1 MLRMI
6 EKVKLNSR
14 RIITLQSHNNL
25 LMPKISIVFILGSS
39 MTLENSFVK
48 VKSSSPV
55 ISPSETEIISN
66 FCKTQ
71 NPDLPKQPQGQ
82 PQHIGEEKRNVQMDA
97 GGGQS
102 TKTM

>member
-14 RIITLQSHNNL
+14 RIINLQSHNNL

-39 MTLENSFVK
+39 MTLENSFMK

-55 ISPSETEIISN
+55 ISPSETEIIISN

-71 NPDLPKQPQGQ
+71 NPDLPEQPQ
-82 PQHIGEEKRNVQMDA
+82 
-97 GGGQS
+97 
-102 TKTM
+102 

>member
-1 MLRMI
+1 
-6 EKVKLNSR
+6 
-14 RIITLQSHNNL
+14 
-25 LMPKISIVFILGSS
+25 MPKISIVFILGSS
-39 MTLENSFVK
+39 MTLENSFMK

-55 ISPSETEIISN
+55 ISPSETEIIISN

-71 NPDLPKQPQGQ
+71 NPDLPEQPQWQ
-82 PQHIGEEKRNVQMDA
+82 PRHKGEEKRNVQMDA